1 MKWLEV
7 IYLRSAEQ
15 NSALLNAFLGQLV
28 EDIRKEGG
36 APKIKLFKRVNL
48 DSDVCLQLYH
58 ESEQVKIIGSR
69 LGMHLAEA
77 LKRFGMVNHT
87 VWVANEGKTTS

>member
-36 APKIKLFKRVNL
+36 APKIKLFKRVNCKSQRPSVQFAL
-48 DSDVCLQLYH
+48 SDRLPL
-58 ESEQVKIIGSR
+58 SR
-69 LGMHLAEA
+69 L
-77 LKRFGMVNHT
+77 F
-87 VWVANEGKTTS
+87 